1 MNPAASS
8 PLNQTS
14 SGASSKMRRFRR
26 RAEAVLRN
34 DTARP
39 ARWRR
44 LLITGAA
51 GEISRVIRPALRG
64 CAESLR
70 LHDLRP
76 IPDLAPGEEAIRGNL
91 AEPGAAATAMQGVEC
106 LIHLA
111 GIPREA
117 GGAPDEIFCANV
129 LGTHEVFAAARQAG

>member
-1 MNPAASS
+1 M
-8 PLNQTS
+8 
-14 SGASSKMRRFRR
+14 
-26 RAEAVLRN
+26 LRN

-39 ARWRR
+39 TRWRR

-51 GEISRVIRPALRG
+51 GDIGRVIRPALRG

-76 IPDLAPGEEAIRGNL
+76 IPDLAPGEEAIQGNL
-91 AEPGAAATAMQGVEC
+91 AEPGATATAMHGVEC

-117 GGAPDEIFCANV
+117 GGTPDDIFRANV
-129 LGTHEVFAAARQAG
+129 LGTYEVFTAARQAGVRRMIFASSNHMIGFFPPDP